1 MLDYVETLLSFYS
14 MSTSKPIAILF
25 GGVSEEGAISA
36 ASARNLFGAIDRM
49 RYSPFL
55 VELTK
60 DNTWKIIGEDDAV
73 LIERPLHDLRG
84 LGEGDD
90 HPYDFELALVLIHG
104 APAENGQLQSLLESQ
119 GIAYSCCSMKT
130 SCLTFDKQL
139 TKVIAQSIGV
149 RCAKG
154 QSLNRE
160 EISSFHC
167 TLDFPVIVKPNES
180 GSSYG
185 VHKVDSKDALSA
197 ALCDAGK
204 YSDKI
209 LVEEFIVGRE
219 VAVGLIQLNDDL
231 HVFPITEIIPDGA
244 FFDYEAK
251 YEGKSQ
257 EITPANIDN
266 EVKIILHDRAK
277 KLYDAFSLQGIV
289 RIDFFVTK
297 EDVFLIEINTI
308 PGMSAASI
316 IPQQCKAYGWSLQ
329 QLSNH
334 MIDATLHNHRAKKSN
349 TI

>member
-1 MLDYVETLLSFYS
+1 MT
-14 MSTSKPIAILF
+14 TSKPIAILF

-36 ASARNLFGAIDRM
+36 ASARNLYKAIDRV
-49 RYSPFL
+49 RYNPFL

-60 DNTWKIIGEDDAV
+60 DNTWKVLGEDDAV

-84 LGEGDD
+84 HSDG
-90 HPYDFELALVLIHG
+90 HPYDFDMALVLIHG
-104 APAENGQLQSLLESQ
+104 APAENGQLQPLLEAQ

-139 TKVIAQSIGV
+139 TKVIAQSVKV

-154 QSLNRE
+154 QSLHRE
-160 EISSFHC
+160 EISTFHC

-185 VHKVDSKDALSA
+185 VHKVDSKDALVA
-197 ALCDAGK
+197 ALRDAGK

-219 VAVGLIQLNDDL
+219 VAVGLIQQNDDV
-231 HVFPITEIIPDGA
+231 HVFPITEIIPEGA

-257 EITPANIDN
+257 EITPADIDD

-277 KLYDAFSLQGIV
+277 KLYEAFSLQGIV

-316 IPQQCKAYGWSLQ
+316 IPQQCEAYGWSLQ
-329 QLSNH
+329 RLSNH
-334 MIDATLHNHRAKKSN
+334 MIDAAWLNHSVNQSN

>member
-1 MLDYVETLLSFYS
+1 
-14 MSTSKPIAILF
+14 MSKSLPIAILF

-36 ASARNLFGAIDRM
+36 ASAKNLFSAIDDS
-49 RYSPFL
+49 RYDPFL

-60 DNTWKIIGEDDAV
+60 DNTWSILGRNGEM
-73 LIERPLHDLRG
+73 LKERPFYDLRG
-84 LGEGDD
+84 VEEGVER
-90 HPYDFELALVLIHG
+90 PYDFKVALVLIHG
-104 APAENGQLQSLLESQ
+104 APAENGKLQTLLEAQ
-119 GIAYSCCSMKT
+119 GLAYSCCSMKT
-130 SCLTFDKQL
+130 SCLTFDKHL
-139 TKVIAQSIGV
+139 TKVVAQSIGV

-154 QSLNRE
+154 QLLHKHQITSFRCSLE
-160 EISSFHC
+160 
-167 TLDFPVIVKPNES
+167 LPVIVKPNES

-185 VHKVDSKDALSA
+185 VHKVDSKDALSSALKDA
-197 ALCDAGK
+197 AQ

-219 VAVGLIQLNDDL
+219 VAVGLMQLENEL
-231 HVFPITEIIPDGA
+231 HVFPITEIIPEGA

-257 EITPANIDN
+257 EITPALID
-266 EVKIILHDRAK
+266 EETKIILDNHAK

-316 IPQQCKAYGWSLQ
+316 IPQQCEAYGWSLR

-334 MIDATLHNHRAKKSN
+334 MIDTALYNQRVLKAK

>member
-1 MLDYVETLLSFYS
+1 MT
-14 MSTSKPIAILF
+14 TSKPIAILF

-36 ASARNLFGAIDRM
+36 ASARNLYKAIDRV
-49 RYSPFL
+49 RYNPFL

-60 DNTWKIIGEDDAV
+60 DNTWKVLGEDDAV

-84 LGEGDD
+84 HSDG
-90 HPYDFELALVLIHG
+90 HPYDFDMALVLIHG
-104 APAENGQLQSLLESQ
+104 APAENGQLQPLLEAQ

-139 TKVIAQSIGV
+139 TKVIAQSVKV

-154 QSLNRE
+154 QSLHRE
-160 EISSFHC
+160 EISTFHC

-185 VHKVDSKDALSA
+185 VHKVDSNDALVA
-197 ALCDAGK
+197 ALRDAGK

-219 VAVGLIQLNDDL
+219 VAVGLIQQNDDV
-231 HVFPITEIIPDGA
+231 HVFPITEIIPEGA

-257 EITPANIDN
+257 EITPADIDD

-277 KLYDAFSLQGIV
+277 KLYEAFSLQGIV

-316 IPQQCKAYGWSLQ
+316 IPQQCEAYGWSLQ
-329 QLSNH
+329 RLSNH
-334 MIDATLHNHRAKKSN
+334 MIDAAWLNHSVNQSN

>member
-1 MLDYVETLLSFYS
+1 MT
-14 MSTSKPIAILF
+14 TSKPIAILF

-36 ASARNLFGAIDRM
+36 ASARNLYKAIDRV
-49 RYSPFL
+49 RYNPFL

-60 DNTWKIIGEDDAV
+60 DNTWKVLGEDDAV

-84 LGEGDD
+84 HSDG
-90 HPYDFELALVLIHG
+90 HPYDFDMALVLIHG
-104 APAENGQLQSLLESQ
+104 APAENGQLQPLLESQ

-139 TKVIAQSIGV
+139 TKVIAQSVKV

-154 QSLNRE
+154 QSLHRE
-160 EISSFHC
+160 EISIFHC

-185 VHKVDSKDALSA
+185 VHKVDSKDALEA
-197 ALCDAGK
+197 ALRDAGK

-219 VAVGLIQLNDDL
+219 VAVGLIQQNDDV
-231 HVFPITEIIPDGA
+231 HVFPITEIIPEGA

-257 EITPANIDN
+257 EITPADIDD

-277 KLYDAFSLQGIV
+277 KLYEAFSLRGIV

-316 IPQQCKAYGWSLQ
+316 IPQQCEAYGWSLQ
-329 QLSNH
+329 RLSNH
-334 MIDATLHNHRAKKSN
+334 MIDAAWLNHSVNQSN

>member
-1 MLDYVETLLSFYS
+1 MT
-14 MSTSKPIAILF
+14 TSKPIAILF
-25 GGVSEEGAISA
+25 GGASEEGAISA
-36 ASARNLFGAIDRM
+36 ASARNLYKAIDRV
-49 RYSPFL
+49 RYNPFL

-60 DNTWKIIGEDDAV
+60 DNTWKVLGEDDAV

-84 LGEGDD
+84 HSDG
-90 HPYDFELALVLIHG
+90 HPYDFDMALVLIHG
-104 APAENGQLQSLLESQ
+104 APAENGQLQPLLEAQ

-139 TKVIAQSIGV
+139 TKVIAQSVKV

-154 QSLNRE
+154 QSLHRE
-160 EISSFHC
+160 EISTFHC

-185 VHKVDSKDALSA
+185 VHKVDSKDALEA
-197 ALCDAGK
+197 ALRDAGK

-209 LVEEFIVGRE
+209 LVEEFIIGRE
-219 VAVGLIQLNDDL
+219 VAVGLIQQNDDV
-231 HVFPITEIIPDGA
+231 HVFPITEIIPEGA

-257 EITPANIDN
+257 EITPADIDD

-277 KLYDAFSLQGIV
+277 KLYEAFSLQGIV

-316 IPQQCKAYGWSLQ
+316 IPQQCEAYGWSLQ
-329 QLSNH
+329 RLSNH
-334 MIDATLHNHRAKKSN
+334 MIDAAWLNHSVNQSN

>member
-1 MLDYVETLLSFYS
+1 MTK
-14 MSTSKPIAILF
+14 SKPIAILF

-36 ASARNLFGAIDRM
+36 ASARNLFKSIDRT
-49 RYSPFL
+49 RFNPFL

-60 DNTWKIIGEDDAV
+60 DNTWKVLGKDDSELV
-73 LIERPLHDLRG
+73 ERPLHDLRG
-84 LGEGDD
+84 VGESDRY
-90 HPYDFELALVLIHG
+90 PYDFEMALVLIHG
-104 APAENGQLQSLLESQ
+104 APAENGKLQPLLEAQ

-130 SCLTFDKQL
+130 SSLTFDKQL
-139 TKVIAQSIGV
+139 TKVIAQSIDV

-154 QSLNRE
+154 QSLHRE
-160 EISSFHC
+160 EISTFHC

-185 VHKVDSKDALSA
+185 VHKVDCQDDLSA
-197 ALCDAGK
+197 ALSDAGK

-219 VAVGLIQLNDDL
+219 VAVGLIQLNDDF
-231 HVFPITEIIPDGA
+231 HVFPITEIIPKGA

-251 YEGKSQ
+251 YEGKAQ
-257 EITPANIDN
+257 EITPAAIDD
-266 EVKIILHDRAK
+266 EIKIVLHKRAK
-277 KLYDAFSLQGIV
+277 KLYEAFSLQGIV

-316 IPQQCKAYGWSLQ
+316 IPQQCEAYGWSLQ
-329 QLSNH
+329 RLSNH
-334 MIDATLHNHRAKKSN
+334 MIDAALLSHSVIQTN

>member
-1 MLDYVETLLSFYS
+1 MTTF
-14 MSTSKPIAILF
+14 KPIAILF

-36 ASARNLFGAIDRM
+36 ASARNLYKAIDRS
-49 RYSPFL
+49 RYNPFL

-60 DNTWKIIGEDDAV
+60 DNTWKVLGEDDAV

-84 LGEGDD
+84 HSDG
-90 HPYDFELALVLIHG
+90 HPHDFDMALVLIHG
-104 APAENGQLQSLLESQ
+104 APAENGQLQPLLEAQ

-139 TKVIAQSIGV
+139 TKVIAQSVKV

-154 QSLNRE
+154 QSLHRE
-160 EISSFHC
+160 EISTFHC

-185 VHKVDSKDALSA
+185 VHKVDSKDALEA
-197 ALCDAGK
+197 ALRDAGK

-219 VAVGLIQLNDDL
+219 VAVGLIQQNDDV
-231 HVFPITEIIPDGA
+231 HVFPITEIIPEGA

-257 EITPANIDN
+257 EITPADIDD

-277 KLYDAFSLQGIV
+277 KLYEAFSLQGIV

-308 PGMSAASI
+308 PGMAAASI
-316 IPQQCKAYGWSLQ
+316 IPQQCEAYGWSLQ
-329 QLSNH
+329 RLSNH
-334 MIDATLHNHRAKKSN
+334 MIDAAWLNHSVNQSN

>member
-1 MLDYVETLLSFYS
+1 MT
-14 MSTSKPIAILF
+14 TSKPIAILF

-36 ASARNLFGAIDRM
+36 ASARNLYKAIDRS
-49 RYSPFL
+49 RYNPFL

-60 DNTWKIIGEDDAV
+60 DNTWKVLGEDDVV

-84 LGEGDD
+84 HGEGAG
-90 HPYDFELALVLIHG
+90 HPYDFDMALVLIHG
-104 APAENGQLQSLLESQ
+104 APAENGQLQPLLEAQ

-139 TKVIAQSIGV
+139 TKVIAQSVKV
-149 RCAKG
+149 RCAEG
-154 QSLNRE
+154 QSLHRE
-160 EISSFHC
+160 EISAFHC

-197 ALCDAGK
+197 ALRDAGK
-204 YSDKI
+204 YSAKI

-219 VAVGLIQLNDDL
+219 VAVGLIQHNDNL
-231 HVFPITEIIPDGA
+231 HVFPITEIIPEGA

-257 EITPANIDN
+257 EITPADIDD
-266 EVKIILHDRAK
+266 EVKNVLHHRAK
-277 KLYDAFSLQGIV
+277 NLYEAFSLQGIV

-316 IPQQCKAYGWSLQ
+316 IPQQCEAYGWSLQ
-329 QLSNH
+329 RLSNH
-334 MIDATLHNHRAKKSN
+334 MIDAAWLNHSVNQSN
-349 TI
+349 AI